1 MSHIHKMLWQTKS
14 RVRYIDYSGMR
25 VCRAVFKARL
35 FFWKPPNQC
44 GFPVSVHLNIDTLL
58 YS

>member
-1 MSHIHKMLWQTKS
+1 
-14 RVRYIDYSGMR
+14 MR

-44 GFPVSVHLNIDTLL
+44 GFPVSVYLNIDTLL
-58 YS
+58 CSSQSQRINNIK